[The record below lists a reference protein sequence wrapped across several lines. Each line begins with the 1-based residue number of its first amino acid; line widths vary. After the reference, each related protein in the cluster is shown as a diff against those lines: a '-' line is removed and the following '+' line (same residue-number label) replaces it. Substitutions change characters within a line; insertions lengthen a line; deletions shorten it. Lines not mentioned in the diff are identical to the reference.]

1 MSRRSLGEGGTFL
14 TSTEQ
19 SEVSLAF
26 QNGTRNDGR
35 PHDSHQHAIAG
46 VKAVN
51 SDWRDVMGGMKNL
64 STEAPIDL
72 RELPAY
78 GLNEAAHYLHIPVA
92 ILRSWINGRP
102 RRPATRRRG
111 TAVRSTKAEPFSV
124 RRSTKPVIEV
134 PDARF
139 GALSFMNLVEAHV
152 LNTIRFD
159 YRFGLPKLRGAL
171 DHVRAQFGWKHPL
184 AHHGFESD
192 GMKLFIARL
201 EKAKSISEP
210 ETLAIRHSIKTAL
223 YRIEHD
229 ISGMAMRFYPITREN
244 GVDQPKCVVI
254 DPLVSFGRPTIT
266 GTGITT
272 SILANRYKA
281 GDSIDALAE
290 DYGCKQTEIEEA
302 LRCELGRSAWTADLY
317 HRRDS
322 GSADNSGSTA
332 RRRRGSKG
340 LPGFILAWAG
350 GWLRIAGEKG
360 WVVLTKDSGI
370 KNRRNEMERLLSCDA
385 RTFILAGNDLSGSEI
400 GASFVKA
407 LPGIKKICAEVA
419 PPFIAQVQRS
429 GRAVIVRSD
438 PSTPRLRRDKEV

>member
-1 MSRRSLGEGGTFL
+1 MKKRSTQS
-14 TSTEQ
+14 ST
-19 SEVSLAF
+19 
-26 QNGTRNDGR
+26 
-35 PHDSHQHAIAG
+35 
-46 VKAVN
+46 
-51 SDWRDVMGGMKNL
+51 
-64 STEAPIDL
+64 DL

-78 GLNEAAHYLHIPVA
+78 GLNEAAHYLDIPVA
-92 ILRSWINGRP
+92 ILRSWINRRP

-111 TAVRSTKAEPFSV
+111 TAARSTKAEPFSV

-152 LNTIRFD
+152 LNTIRID
-159 YRFGLPKLRGAL
+159 YRFALPELRDAL
-171 DHVRAQFGWKHPL
+171 DHLRGQFGWKHPL
-184 AHHGFESD
+184 TQQRFESD
-192 GMKLFIARL
+192 GLNLFVSRL
-201 EKAKSISEP
+201 EKEGSTSEP
-210 ETLAIRHSIKTAL
+210 ATAAIRRSIKTAL
-223 YRIEHD
+223 HRIEHD
-229 ISGMAMRFYPITREN
+229 IFGIAMRFYPITREN
-244 GVDQPKCVVI
+244 GLAQPKCVVI

-272 SILANRYKA
+272 SILATRYKA

-350 GWLRIAGEKG
+350 G
-360 WVVLTKDSGI
+360 S
-370 KNRRNEMERLLSCDA
+370 
-385 RTFILAGNDLSGSEI
+385 
-400 GASFVKA
+400 
-407 LPGIKKICAEVA
+407 
-419 PPFIAQVQRS
+419 
-429 GRAVIVRSD
+429 
-438 PSTPRLRRDKEV
+438 